1 MINNNPL
8 RLIERGKR
16 LFIDRRRECRNSI
29 VAMFYAFEGSW
40 NASFPRRSNGI
51 AETVYWI
58 VKGIKSMGWNRKKAT
73 VFFFF
78 FTRDENPQLVA
89 SSSASWLNVGSVPL
103 VFIRNDLLLI

>member
-1 MINNNPL
+1 MSLNNDWGSFKSSRRLINNNPL
-8 RLIERGKR
+8 RLIERGER

-58 VKGIKSMGWNRKKAT
+58 VKGIKSMESKESDC
-73 VFFFF
+73 FFFF
-78 FTRDENPQLVA
+78 FFLQEMK
-89 SSSASWLNVGSVPL
+89 
-103 VFIRNDLLLI
+103 IRSL